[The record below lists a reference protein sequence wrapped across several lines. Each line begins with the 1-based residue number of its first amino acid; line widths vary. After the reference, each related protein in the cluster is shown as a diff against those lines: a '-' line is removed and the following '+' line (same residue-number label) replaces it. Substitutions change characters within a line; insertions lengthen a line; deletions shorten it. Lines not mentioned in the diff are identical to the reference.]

1 MTHAQLG
8 DSQVFPRGQTGF
20 VGYLSLGLA
29 LFGMGFILMG
39 ASKGCAEAK
48 PPETL
53 APAPQS
59 IAVYALSRGKGV
71 PDQAREVLAQSRT
84 LLKAAQERG
93 EVLRVV
99 EQRIGIEG
107 ETRLCAEF
115 SHAESAG
122 TIIEQIQQL
131 GQGVDLINVKV
142 EPCPP

>member
-1 MTHAQLG
+1 MTHAQLEE
-8 DSQVFPRGQTGF
+8 SRLFPFERTGF
-20 VGYLSLGLA
+20 VGYLSLGFTL
-29 LFGMGFILMG
+29 LGMGLIMMG

-59 IAVYALSRGKGV
+59 ISVYALSRGKGV
-71 PDQAREVLAQSRT
+71 PDQAMEVLAQTRT

-93 EVLRVV
+93 EALRVV

-107 ETRLCAEF
+107 ETRLCVEF
-115 SHAESAG
+115 SHAESALPL
-122 TIIEQIQQL
+122 IDQIQQL

>member
-1 MTHAQLG
+1 MTHAQLE
-8 DSQVFPRGQTGF
+8 DSRMFPLGRTGF
-20 VGYLSLGLA
+20 VGYLSLA
-29 LFGMGFILMG
+29 LTLLGMGLLMMG

-48 PPETL
+48 PQETL
-53 APAPQS
+53 TPAPQS
-59 IAVYALSRGKGV
+59 ISVYALSRGKGV

-99 EQRIGIEG
+99 EQRIGLEG

-115 SHAESAG
+115 SPVESAL
-122 TIIEQIQQL
+122 TMIDQIQQL
-131 GQGVDLINVKV
+131 GRGVDLINVKV